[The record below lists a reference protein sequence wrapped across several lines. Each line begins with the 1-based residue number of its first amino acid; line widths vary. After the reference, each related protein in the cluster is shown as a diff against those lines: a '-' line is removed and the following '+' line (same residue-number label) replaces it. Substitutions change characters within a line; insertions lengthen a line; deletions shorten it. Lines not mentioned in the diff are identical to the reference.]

1 VAHVSSLPRAARFF
15 LASVCLI
22 GVAAVSYSTA
32 ALTRS
37 NTPREWMLFAI
48 LTIASGLLTVKVP
61 SIEARVSVS
70 EAFGFAAVMLFG
82 PHVGVVTLAL
92 EGLRISFKWKMN
104 AVQTVF
110 NFANLGLSMGAAAI
124 AFFLIAGKVLY
135 HESPPTG
142 IVLLALAAMTGTYFV
157 VNSGLTAAIV
167 ALSTGRPLRTVWM
180 QHYWPLVPSY
190 IASAS
195 VSLLLVLAFREVHL
209 LAIALIVPLLLVCY
223 LTVRSSYGRVEDAQL
238 HVAKLNRLLFSTVET
253 LATAIDAKDE
263 VTHDHV
269 RRVQQGALALARE
282 LGVTDADAL
291 KAIEAGALL
300 HDTGKIAVPEHI
312 LNKPGKLTP
321 SEFEKMKRHAPIGAQ
336 ILSSIEFPYP
346 VVPIVRHHHENW
358 NGTGYPDGLKG
369 EDIPLG
375 ARILSVVDCF
385 DALTSDRPYRKRMT
399 DADAL
404 KILVERR
411 GTMYDPTIVDVF
423 VAAYQ
428 RIMPPA
434 ATVPHPVAQ
443 AVGEARSHDREQE
456 RTEAQAAAAHAIPD
470 GLLAITSLSRA
481 LGGEARLSDVGSL
494 VWLLSR
500 HIVECQAMAIFMAD
514 PAGDQVVARFAAGA
528 AAGTLR
534 GTSRPL
540 GSGIAG
546 WVATTRKPAVNA
558 DPELDLGP
566 VLAASARRLKSC
578 LALPLIDSD
587 VVVAVLAFYAE
598 TPDAFSDDHLR
609 LLDLLA
615 PRLARS
621 LAGAAAEEEQ
631 SPADTPDMSRSAT
644 VMFRNGPTR
653 SSHYH

>member
-1 VAHVSSLPRAARFF
+1 MTRPPLTTRPEP
-15 LASVCLI
+15 
-22 GVAAVSYSTA
+22 
-32 ALTRS
+32 ALH
-37 NTPREWMLFAI
+37 I
-48 LTIASGLLTVKVP
+48 
-61 SIEARVSVS
+61 
-70 EAFGFAAVMLFG
+70 
-82 PHVGVVTLAL
+82 
-92 EGLRISFKWKMN
+92 
-104 AVQTVF
+104 
-110 NFANLGLSMGAAAI
+110 
-124 AFFLIAGKVLY
+124 
-135 HESPPTG
+135 
-142 IVLLALAAMTGTYFV
+142 
-157 VNSGLTAAIV
+157 
-167 ALSTGRPLRTVWM
+167 
-180 QHYWPLVPSY
+180 
-190 IASAS
+190 
-195 VSLLLVLAFREVHL
+195 
-209 LAIALIVPLLLVCY
+209 
-223 LTVRSSYGRVEDAQL
+223 AQL
-238 HVAKLNRLLFSTVET
+238 NVLVSTVHT
-253 LATAIDAKDE
+253 LSTAIDARDD
-263 VTHDHV
+263 VTPRHV
-269 RRVQQGALALARE
+269 RRVQYGTLALARE
-282 LGVTDADAL
+282 LGVTDEDTL
-291 KAIEAGALL
+291 SGLEAAALL

-312 LNKPGKLTP
+312 LNKPGRLTA
-321 SEFEKMKRHAPIGAQ
+321 SEFETMKRHAPIGAQ
-336 ILSSIEFPYP
+336 ILASIEFPYP
-346 VVPIVRHHHENW
+346 VAPVVRHHHENW
-358 NGTGYPDGLKG
+358 DGTGYPDGLKG
-369 EDIPLG
+369 EEIPLG

-399 DADAL
+399 DADAI

-411 GTMYDPTIVDVF
+411 GTMYDPKVVDVF
-423 VAAYQ
+423 VAAYE

-494 VWLLSR
+494 LWLLSR

-598 TPDAFSDDHLR
+598 TPDAFNDDHLR

-621 LAGAAAEEEQ
+621 LAGAAAEEQ
-631 SPADTPDMSRSAT
+631 SPSDHVDMSRSGT
-644 VMFRNGPTR
+644 VVFRNGSQRT
-653 SSHYH
+653 SHYH

>member
-1 VAHVSSLPRAARFF
+1 
-15 LASVCLI
+15 
-22 GVAAVSYSTA
+22 
-32 ALTRS
+32 
-37 NTPREWMLFAI
+37 MLFAI

-494 VWLLSR
+494 LWLLSR

-566 VLAASARRLKSC
+566 VLASSARRLKSC
-578 LALPLIDSD
+578 LALPLVDSE

>member
-1 VAHVSSLPRAARFF
+1 MVAIGAAVILHSLA
-15 LASVCLI
+15 
-22 GVAAVSYSTA
+22 GVAFV
-32 ALTRS
+32 
-37 NTPREWMLFAI
+37 PRPYEWMLFAALAI
-48 LTIASGLLTVKVP
+48 ATGSFSVKIASVVATI
-61 SIEARVSVS
+61 SISDT
-70 EAFGFAAVMLFG
+70 FFITLAVLFG
-82 PHVGVVTLAL
+82 AAP
-92 EGLRISFKWKMN
+92 
-104 AVQTVF
+104 
-110 NFANLGLSMGAAAI
+110 AAI
-124 AFFLIAGKVLY
+124 AVAVDSLIMSWRLGHAWRRIMLNMAAPAVSIWAGAQIFFLIARV
-135 HESPPTG
+135 P
-142 IVLLALAAMTGTYFV
+142 ALAHSDVAVGSLIGPLLLMTLIYFAL
-157 VNSGLTAAIV
+157 NSGLIATAVGLESGQSPLDIWRRHFQWLGIGYMASASLAFCFVLLIQQVSFLAAIV
-167 ALSTGRPLRTVWM
+167 ILPM
-180 QHYWPLVPSY
+180 
-190 IASAS
+190 
-195 VSLLLVLAFREVHL
+195 LAVFHL
-209 LAIALIVPLLLVCY
+209 TLKA
-223 LTVRSSYGRVEDAQL
+223 SYGRLEDARRHL
-238 HVAKLNRLLFSTVET
+238 ADVDRLYLSTVET
-253 LATAIDAKDE
+253 LAMAIDAKDD
-263 VTHDHV
+263 VTHSHV
-269 RRVQQGALALARE
+269 RRVQAYAVGMARAL
-282 LGVTDADAL
+282 GFTDESTL
-291 KAIEAGALL
+291 KAIEAAALL
-300 HDTGKIAVPEHI
+300 HDTGKLAVPEHI

-321 SEFEKMKRHAPIGAQ
+321 SEFEKMKLHVDVGAD
-336 ILSSIEFPYP
+336 ILSLVDFPYP
-346 VVPIVRHHHENW
+346 VVPIVRHHHEHW
-358 NGTGYPDGLKG
+358 NGGGYPAGLKG
-369 EDIPLG
+369 EEIPLG

-404 KILVERR
+404 KILVDRR

-428 RIMPPA
+428 QIMPPA
-434 ATVPHPVAQ
+434 ATTPHPVAQ

-494 VWLLSR
+494 LWLLSR

-566 VLAASARRLKSC
+566 VLASSARRLKSC